1 MTGIPNADQQAVWPV
16 VPPLQAGLRCR
27 CPRCGKGKLYKG
39 LLDVAPACA
48 VCGLDLTPHDSGDGP
63 AVLVIF
69 ALGFLVVPLALGLE
83 SAFSPPIWVHLL
95 IWPPVIIGL
104 AIAMLRPMKA
114 VLVAY
119 HFKNLHHLYEAEH
132 DQPPSC

>member
-1 MTGIPNADQQAVWPV
+1 MTGRKWPDIPPM
-16 VPPLQAGLRCR
+16 QAGLRCR
-27 CPRCGKGKLYKG
+27 CPRCGQGKLFKG
-39 LLDVAPACA
+39 LLEVTETCP

-63 AVLVIF
+63 AVFAIF
-69 ALGFLVVPLALGLE
+69 LLGFIVVPLALWFE
-83 SAFSPPIWVHLL
+83 TAFSPPIWLHLV

-119 HFKNLHHLYEAEH
+119 HFRNLRHEYDE
-132 DQPPSC
+132 